1 MKMEVK
7 VYRVKGVFERGKL
20 KQPFTKEYRALKPEH
35 VEELVYSDI
44 GSKHRVPRSKI
55 WIESIEEIKPE
66 EAEDPVVRRLS
77 LEL

>member
-7 VYRVKGVFERGKL
+7 VYRVKGIFQRGKL

-35 VEELVYSDI
+35 VEELVYSEI
-44 GSKHRVPRSKI
+44 GSKHRVPRTKI
-55 WIESIEEIKPE
+55 WIESIEEISPE
-66 EAEDPVVRRLS
+66 EAENPVVRRLS

>member
-1 MKMEVK
+1 MEVK
-7 VYRVKGVFERGKL
+7 VYRVKGVFERGNL

-35 VEELVYSDI
+35 VKELVYSDI